1 MKLLQLRQIIK
12 EEIYK
17 AINEKDEKDEKDEMD
32 QSVKKHFNKGHFV
45 VINPKDI
52 KVDDSIVAKSAMDF
66 YTVKGIN
73 SDKGTVTI
81 SDDAFGDK
89 RTLSMKKVVQ
99 NFLKV
104 K

>member
-17 AINEKDEKDEKDEMD
+17 AINEKDEMD
-32 QSVKKHFNKGHFV
+32 QSIKNYFDSGDFV
-45 VINPKDI
+45 VINPEDI
-52 KVDDSIVAKSAMDF
+52 KVGDSIVAKSAMDF

>member
-17 AINEKDEKDEKDEMD
+17 AINEKDEMD
-32 QSVKKHFNKGHFV
+32 QSIKNYFDSGDFV
-45 VINPKDI
+45 VINPEDI
-52 KVDDSIVAKSAMDF
+52 KVGDSIVAKSAMDF
-66 YTVKGIN
+66 YTVKRID
-73 SDKGTVTI
+73 SDSDTVTI
-81 SDDAFGDK
+81 SDDAYGDK
-89 RTLSMKKVVQ
+89 SRLRMKKVVQ